1 MRILVTGGLGFLG
14 QHLVRH
20 LLREQPDARL
30 TVIDNLSSSRIDY
43 SWLHGL
49 AEIVVDDFAAL
60 PAGRRFD
67 RIYHLASPV
76 GSLGI
81 LAMSGH
87 VARAIVGLAVR
98 AGEWAAASGASLLY
112 VSSSE
117 VYGKGGEQV
126 ESDELSVAVQTGTRM
141 EYSLGKLTGE
151 HLLRNMAARHGFRLT
166 VARPFNALGAH
177 QSSRIGFV
185 VPTFFEHAI
194 AGQPLPLFHGG
205 RQVRCFCHVDDLV
218 RGLIAI
224 QEHGVDGQTYNVG
237 HPGNATSIRDLAA
250 KIRKLCQSS
259 SALECVDPV
268 ERFGRGYLEASAKS
282 PSIQKLH
289 ADTGW
294 RPAIDLDSALRQVHR
309 GYLTSGVSAHACRA
323 DRVAEA

>member
-1 MRILVTGGLGFLG
+1 MRILVTGGLGFVG
-14 QHLVRH
+14 QHLVRQ
-20 LLREQPDARL
+20 LLREHRDARL
-30 TVIDNLSSSRIDY
+30 TVIDNLSSSRIDHA
-43 SWLHGL
+43 WLRGL

-81 LAMSGH
+81 LAMSGR
-87 VARAIVGLAVR
+87 VAKAIVDLAVR
-98 AGEWAAASGASLLY
+98 AGEWAAASGARLLY

-117 VYGKGGEQV
+117 VYGKGGQQAEG
-126 ESDELSVAVQTGTRM
+126 DELAVPVQTGTRM
-141 EYSLGKLTGE
+141 EYSLGKLAGE

-166 VARPFNALGAH
+166 VARPFNALGEH

-205 RQVRCFCHVDDLV
+205 HQVRCFCHVDDLV

-224 QEHGVDGQTYNVG
+224 QERGVDGQTYNVG

-250 KIRKLCQSS
+250 KIRDLCRSS
-259 SALECVDPV
+259 SALECVDPM
-268 ERFGRGYLEASAKS
+268 ERFGPGYLEASAKA
-282 PSIQKLH
+282 PSIDKLH

-294 RPAIDLDSALRQVHR
+294 RPAVDLDSALRRVHR
-309 GYLTSGVSAHACRA
+309 SYLTPEASAHACRT
-323 DRVAEA
+323 DRVAQA

>member
-1 MRILVTGGLGFLG
+1 MRILVTGGLGFVG

-20 LLREQPDARL
+20 LLREHRDARL
-30 TVIDNLSSSRIDY
+30 TVIDNLSSSPIDY
-43 SWLHGL
+43 TWLRGL
-49 AEIVVDDFAAL
+49 AEVVVDDFAVL

-87 VARAIVGLAVR
+87 VAKAIVDLAVR

-117 VYGKGGEQV
+117 VYGKGGEQA
-126 ESDELSVAVQTGTRM
+126 ESDELTVAVLTGTRM
-141 EYSLGKLTGE
+141 EYSLGKLAGE
-151 HLLRNMAARHGFRLT
+151 HLLRNMAARYGFRLT
-166 VARPFNALGAH
+166 VARPFNALGEH

-205 RQVRCFCHVDDLV
+205 HQVRCFCHVDDLV
-218 RGLIAI
+218 RGLSAI
-224 QEHGVDGQTYNVG
+224 QECGVDGQTYNVG
-237 HPGNATSIRDLAA
+237 HPGNATRIRDLAA
-250 KIRKLCQSS
+250 TIRELCQSS
-259 SALECVDPV
+259 SELECVDPA
-268 ERFGRGYLEASAKS
+268 ERFGRAYLEAPAKS

-294 RPAIDLDSALRQVHR
+294 WPAIDLDTALRRVHR
-309 GYLTSGVSAHACRA
+309 SYLASEVSTHAYRTN
-323 DRVAEA
+323 RVAKA